1 MTIDVNVVRTMVQD
15 KQRANAVSFDEA
27 IQQTRETLQSLN
39 VSAEDRLALVIAEH
53 HEKVAQAVRLSETST
68 AFAQEGIGRRWYVPT
83 VVPGGVWEGLRERMS
98 RSALANALES
108 IDRST
113 DSIVSHLAEPMVEV
127 DKRRG
132 LVVGN
137 VQSGKTANYAA
148 VIAKALDQG
157 YKFIIVMSGI
167 HSNLRQQTQ
176 RRLERDLGTSADSAG
191 WFRLTS
197 EDGDIGRE
205 FIGNASTVVGSDAKI
220 IAVVKKNSRRLNNLR
235 DFLQKVDPATK
246 ARTPILIVDDE
257 SDQATPDSSAEGS
270 DSPTAINRWMREIW
284 DEVKNGTYVGYT
296 ATPFANV
303 FMDPDN
309 SEDLYPSDFL
319 SVMPTPENYFGA
331 ERLFGLG
338 GAERDT
344 PDVIRRIDKTEL
356 ESLMPRSQK
365 AVEEFDPQVTKSLAD
380 AVRWFIIATAVRRL
394 RRQAGEH
401 STMLIHTTHYVRPH
415 FLLRDAVNSYLAPL
429 KERALDGDVDDFHE
443 VFRVEM
449 NRAAELFTGDGP
461 APTWPSVREEIPNV
475 LRTLR
480 VAVDNGSA
488 ESEDRLDYNSG
499 TPQSVIVIGGGTLSR
514 GLTLEGLFVSF
525 FTRTSSAYDTLLQMG
540 RWFGYR
546 AGYEDLQRIWVSPG
560 LDSDYSFLAAV
571 EADLRVE
578 IERLTASGQT
588 PRQIGVRV
596 RQHPGRLQ
604 ITSKNKMKHTDQVA
618 VDFEGTR
625 LQTTKFD
632 VIDQSVLASNGS
644 AVHALLS
651 SISPSSGAEDR
662 RSGGVLFPDIPSSAV
677 TKFLTEFAVHE
688 DYADLVDGAV
698 RWTNQKLPEVPWNV
712 VLASGSGKDEYSVG
726 DAVVRTVSRAPL
738 ATSTGDGS
746 STIDIRAL
754 MSGGDLSLDMALLG
768 RVPADEISSMK
779 NKEQFALRSK
789 KGIGD
794 GAGLL
799 VIYPISRWSP
809 SKPSSKVRRPMAEV
823 LEEIDPGLIRE
834 GAPPLFGI
842 GLVTPFDVDD
852 KLKGKGT
859 FVAVRPS
866 HVDEVEDVVESIDV
880 VVTDDERDFNGERR

>member
-1 MTIDVNVVRTMVQD
+1 MTIDLNVVRTMVQD
-15 KQRANAVSFDEA
+15 KQRANDISFDEA
-27 IQQTRETLQSLN
+27 AQQTRETLQMLN
-39 VSAEDRLALVIAEH
+39 VSAEDRLELVIAEH
-53 HEKVAQAVRLSETST
+53 REKAAQAMRLSETST
-68 AFAQEGIGRRWYVPT
+68 AFVQEGIARRWYVPT
-83 VVPGGVWEGLRERMS
+83 VVPGGVWEGLRQRMAQ
-98 RSALANALES
+98 SALSEALES
-108 IDRST
+108 IDSST
-113 DSIVSHLAEPMVEV
+113 DSIVSHLAEPMVPE

-176 RRLERDLGTSADSAG
+176 RRLERDLGAAADSSG

-235 DFLQKVDPATK
+235 DFLHSVDPVTR
-246 ARTPILIVDDE
+246 ARTPILIIDDE
-257 SDQATPDSSAEGS
+257 SDQATPDASAEGS
-270 DSPTAINRWMREIW
+270 DSPTAINRWMRDIW
-284 DEVKNGTYVGYT
+284 DGVGNGTYVGYT

-303 FMDPDN
+303 FIDPDD
-309 SEDLYPSDFL
+309 SGDLYPSDFL
-319 SVMPTPENYFGA
+319 NVMPTPENYFGA

-338 GAERDT
+338 GAEWDT
-344 PDVIRRIDKTEL
+344 PDVIRRIDESEL
-356 ESLMPRSQK
+356 ENLMPRTKK
-365 AVEEFDPQVTKSLAD
+365 AVEEFDPQVTESLAK
-380 AVRWFIIATAVRRL
+380 AVRWFIIAAAVRRL

-415 FLLRDAVNSYLAPL
+415 FLLRDAVNAYLAPL
-429 KERALDGDVDDFHE
+429 KERALDGDVDGFHE
-443 VFRVEM
+443 VFREEM

-480 VAVDNGSA
+480 VAVDNGAA
-488 ESEDRLDYNSG
+488 EPEDRLDYNSG
-499 TPQSVIVIGGGTLSR
+499 TPQTVIVIGGGTLSR

-578 IERLTASGQT
+578 IERLAASGQT

-632 VIDQSVLASNGS
+632 VAEQSVLASNGS
-644 AVHALLS
+644 SVHSLLS
-651 SISPSSGAEDR
+651 SISPQSNTTGR
-662 RSGGVLFPDIPSSAV
+662 RSGGVLFPDISSSIV
-677 TKFLTEFAVHE
+677 LEFLKGFAVHE
-688 DYADLVDGAV
+688 DYANLVDGAV
-698 RWTNQKLPEVPWNV
+698 RWTSEKLPGVPWNV
-712 VLASGSGKDEYSVG
+712 VLASGSGNDEYSVG
-726 DAVVRTVSRAPL
+726 DIIVRTVNRAPL
-738 ATSTGDGS
+738 ATSAGDGS

-754 MSGGDLSLDMALLG
+754 MSGGDLSLDMAMLG
-768 RVPADEISSMK
+768 RVPADEIASMK

-789 KGIGD
+789 KGVGD

-799 VIYPISRWSP
+799 IIYPISRWSP

-823 LEEIDPGLIRE
+823 LEEIDSGLVRE

-842 GLVTPFDVDD
+842 GLVTPFDIDD
-852 KLKGKGT
+852 KLRNRGT
-859 FVAVRPS
+859 YVAVRPS
-866 HVDEVEDVVESIDV
+866 HVDDADDDVEGIDV
-880 VVTDDERDFNGERR
+880 AVTDDERDFAGERR